1 MITKVQDSD
10 VSIAQIAQKAGI
22 PTPTLYYWMKQAKI
36 ADMSSRGNKKKRGR
50 PRKSSRWSAEEQLR
64 FLTEASVLSD
74 EELGAFLRKE
84 GLHEVDLQ
92 NMRKAALDGLRPPVV
107 RRGLSP
113 QEQELK
119 ELKRDLRRKE
129 KALAEAAALLV
140 LQKKFRA
147 LLAEEGDEMNEPFG
161 DD

>member
-36 ADMSSRGNKKKRGR
+36 ADMSSRSSKKKRGR
-50 PRKSSRWSAEEQLR
+50 PVKSSRWSPEEQLR

-74 EELGAFLRKE
+74 EELGVYLRKE

-92 NMRKAALDGLRPPVV
+92 RIREAALSGLKPPVV

-119 ELKRDLRRKE
+119 ELKRDLRREE

-147 LLAEEGDEMNEPFG
+147 LLAEEGDDMDETFG